1 MGYPHP
7 EEGGGRVDLLWRTGG
22 SFLTQILGSIK
33 QPHSENV
40 TFQIYCASHAFCT
53 VICNC
58 AFVFLVLNID
68 NSISPNWSNDLRGKP
83 TTNLLKSSAP
93 GFACQRL
100 KFNHKWLGKGQADRH
115 DLAGGAHDHNHLAG
129 GAYDH
134 DKNLHFLILK
144 GLHGQQDY
152 TLEEV
157 MHA

>member
-1 MGYPHP
+1 MTF
-7 EEGGGRVDLLWRTGG
+7 DLNM
-22 SFLTQILGSIK
+22 SFLTKILCRIT
-33 QPHSENV
+33 QPPHSENV
-40 TFQIYCASHAFCT
+40 AFQTYCASHAFCT

-68 NSISPNWSNDLRGKP
+68 NSINPNWSNDLRGKP

-115 DLAGGAHDHNHLAG
+115 DLAGGAHDHNHRAGRSQDHNHLAG
-129 GAYDH
+129 GAHDH
-134 DKNLHFLILK
+134 DGNLYFLILK

-152 TLEEV
+152 TLDEV